1 MNALWSVTVSSLNA
15 LYLAPM
21 ALLSLVGTAT
31 MVKLALVLL
40 RGEKN
45 PRIRPLIDPEDA

>member
-1 MNALWSVTVSSLNA
+1 MSALSMVVSLNA

-40 RGEKN
+40 RGEPH
-45 PRIRPLIDPEDA
+45 PRVRPLADPEDA

>member
-1 MNALWSVTVSSLNA
+1 MSALSMVTGLNA

-21 ALLSLVGTAT
+21 ALISLVGTAT

-40 RGEKN
+40 RRDPQ
-45 PRIRPLIDPEDA
+45 PRVRPLVDPEDA